1 MVTFRILTAFLKAEL
16 SCKPFKHKQSSHPV
30 CVFRLGSANVITLT
44 LLHPVQL
51 KPVQCWTF
59 DDESVIRIGRS
70 PDNQVI
76 LYSAVV
82 SRHHVELRRINSV
95 WEVESLGANGTY
107 LDGKRIAQVP
117 VRNGMIIRL
126 ARSGPNIQIHVGV
139 SASHEADKLAGERTL
154 SQRAQSKQNSAT
166 SDIEADT
173 TQPLPAMEV
182 LESQIPERSTA
193 MEPPGEK
200 LSLAGSITCD
210 HLRKTPDFRFCI
222 DCGAPLSVQQTIGDY
237 QIVKLLGEGEVGFT
251 YLVWRQGK
259 HRVLKTLNSEWVKHP
274 KALNLFEREAKA
286 LSQLS
291 HPSLPQVLDFFTIE
305 QPYLVVELIYGRSL
319 FQQVTKWGA
328 IPQKQ
333 AIGWMLELCEVLE
346 YLHQQ
351 SPPVLHQ
358 DIRPHNL
365 IRRSTPT
372 AFREISLVDF
382 GAVRGLGLEAKNRT
396 SAIGYSAPEQ
406 YAGKASPASDLYS
419 LGTTLAFLLSGQ
431 DPGEFYRYREQGYR
445 FYAEYVPGLSAEI
458 VQVIRK
464 LTHPE
469 VRDRYT
475 SAQEV
480 AEALKQI
487 V

>member
-16 SCKPFKHKQSSHPV
+16 DYKLVRHEQSSHSV
-30 CVFRLGSANVITLT
+30 CISRLCGANVITLT

-70 PDNQVI
+70 TDNQVV

-82 SRHHVELRRINSV
+82 SRYHVELRRINYV

-107 LDGKRIAQVP
+107 LDGKRMTQVP

-139 SASHEADKLAGERTL
+139 SASYEADKLAGERTL
-154 SQRAQSKQNSAT
+154 SQRVQSDSTAAP
-166 SDIEADT
+166 DAHADT
-173 TQPLPAMEV
+173 TQPLSAMET
-182 LESQIPERSTA
+182 LESKIPERSTD
-193 MEPPGEK
+193 MEPPSEK
-200 LSLAGSITCD
+200 RSLAGSIPCN

-237 QIVKLLGEGEVGFT
+237 QVVKLLGEGEMGFT
-251 YLVWRQGK
+251 CLVWRQGK
-259 HRVLKTLNSEWVKHP
+259 HQVLKTLTSEWVKHP

-305 QPYLVVELIYGRSL
+305 QQPYLVVELIYGRSL

-328 IPQKQ
+328 ISQKQ

-382 GAVRGLGLEAKNRT
+382 GAVKGLGLEAKNRT

-406 YAGKASPASDLYS
+406 SQGKASPASDLYS

-431 DPGEFYRYREQGYR
+431 DPSEFYRYREQGYR

-458 VQVIRK
+458 VQVIRQ

-469 VRDRYT
+469 VGDRYT

-480 AEALKQI
+480 AEALRQI

>member
-1 MVTFRILTAFLKAEL
+1 M
-16 SCKPFKHKQSSHPV
+16 
-30 CVFRLGSANVITLT
+30 ITLT

-70 PDNQVI
+70 TDNQVV

-82 SRHHVELRRINSV
+82 SRYHVELRRINSV

-107 LDGKRIAQVP
+107 LDGKRMTQVP

-126 ARSGPNIQIHVGV
+126 ARSGPNIQIHIGD

-154 SQRAQSKQNSAT
+154 SQRVQPDAT
-166 SDIEADT
+166 PATPDTDT
-173 TQPLPAMEV
+173 TQPLSAIEGF
-182 LESQIPERSTA
+182 EIQIPERSTA
-193 MEPPGEK
+193 MELPSEK
-200 LSLAGSITCD
+200 LSLVSGVTCE

-222 DCGAPLSVQQTIGDY
+222 DCGAPLSVQQTIGNY
-237 QIVKLLGEGEVGFT
+237 QVVKLLGEGEMGCT

-259 HRVLKTLNSEWVKHP
+259 HRVLKTLNAEWVKHP
-274 KALNLFEREAKA
+274 KAVDLFEREAKA

-291 HPSLPQVLDFFTIE
+291 HPSLPQVLDFFTIGP
-305 QPYLVVELIYGRSL
+305 QPYLVVELISGRSL

-328 IPQKQ
+328 ISQKQ

-346 YLHQQ
+346 YLHESLPQ
-351 SPPVLHQ
+351 VLHQ
-358 DIRPHNL
+358 DLRPHNL

-372 AFREISLVDF
+372 AFREISLIDF
-382 GAVRGLGLEAKNRT
+382 GAVRGVGLEAKNRT
-396 SAIGYSAPEQ
+396 STIGYSAPEQ
-406 YAGKASPASDLYS
+406 HEGKTSPASDLYS

-445 FYAEYVPGLSAEI
+445 FYAEYVPGLTPEI

-469 VRDRYT
+469 VGDRYT

-480 AEALKQI
+480 AEALRQI

>member
-1 MVTFRILTAFLKAEL
+1 M
-16 SCKPFKHKQSSHPV
+16 
-30 CVFRLGSANVITLT
+30 ITLT

-59 DDESVIRIGRS
+59 DSESVIRIGRS
-70 PDNQVI
+70 TDNQVI

-82 SRHHVELRRINSV
+82 SRYHVELRRINSV

-107 LDGKRIAQVP
+107 LDGKRMTQVA

-139 SASHEADKLAGERTL
+139 SAGYEANKLAGERTL
-154 SQRAQSKQNSAT
+154 SQRSPSSSNPET
-166 SDIEADT
+166 SDT

-182 LESQIPERSTA
+182 LESQILERSTA
-193 MEPPGEK
+193 MELPGEK
-200 LSLAGSITCD
+200 LGLAGSITCD
-210 HLRKTPDFRFCI
+210 HRRKTSDFRFCI
-222 DCGAPLSVQQTIGDY
+222 DCGASLSVQQAIGNY
-237 QIVKLLGEGEVGFT
+237 QIVKLLGEGEMGLT
-251 YLVWRQGK
+251 YLVWQQGK

-274 KALNLFEREAKA
+274 KALDLFEREAEA
-286 LSQLS
+286 LRQMS

-305 QPYLVVELIYGRSL
+305 QQPYLVMELIHGRSL

-328 IPQKQ
+328 ISQKQ
-333 AIGWMLELCEVLE
+333 AIAWMLELCEILA
-346 YLHQQ
+346 YLHQS

-372 AFREISLVDF
+372 AFHEISLIDF
-382 GAVRGLGLEAKNRT
+382 GSVRGLRLDAKNRT
-396 SAIGYSAPEQ
+396 STIGYSAPEQ
-406 YAGKASPASDLYS
+406 YEGKTSPASDLYS

-431 DPGEFYRYREQGYR
+431 DPSEFYRYREQGYR
-445 FYAEYVPGLSAEI
+445 FYAEYVPGLTPEM
-458 VQVIRK
+458 VRVIRK
-464 LTHPE
+464 LTHPD
-469 VRDRYT
+469 VDDRYT

-480 AEALKQI
+480 AEALRQI

>member
-1 MVTFRILTAFLKAEL
+1 M
-16 SCKPFKHKQSSHPV
+16 
-30 CVFRLGSANVITLT
+30 ITLT

-82 SRHHVELRRINSV
+82 SRHHVELRRTSSD
-95 WEVESLGANGTY
+95 WEIESLGANGTY
-107 LDGKRIAQVP
+107 LDGKRMTQGP
-117 VRNGMIIRL
+117 VSNGMIIRL
-126 ARSGPNIQIHVGV
+126 ARSGPNIQIHLGV
-139 SASHEADKLAGERTL
+139 SASHEAEKLAGERTL
-154 SQRAQSKQNSAT
+154 LQRT
-166 SDIEADT
+166 ESDSDLENPADT
-173 TQPLPAMEV
+173 TQPLPAVEV
-182 LESQIPERSTA
+182 LESQVLYSSTA
-193 MEPPGEK
+193 MDLPSEK
-200 LSLAGSITCD
+200 LSLSGSLTCD
-210 HLRKTPDFRFCI
+210 HLRKTSDFRFCI
-222 DCGAPLSVQQTIGDY
+222 DCGTPLTVQQLIGHY
-237 QIVKLLGEGEVGFT
+237 QVVKLLGEGEMGFT

-274 KALNLFEREAKA
+274 KALDLFKQEAKA

-291 HPSLPQVLDFFTIE
+291 HPSLPQVLDFFVIDQ
-305 QPYLVVELIYGRSL
+305 QPYLVLELIHGRSL

-328 IPQKQ
+328 ISQKQ

-346 YLHQQ
+346 YLHQ
-351 SPPVLHQ
+351 SVPPVLHR

-372 AFREISLVDF
+372 DVRELSLIDF
-382 GAVRGLGLEAKNRT
+382 GAVRGLGLEAKNRAST
-396 SAIGYSAPEQ
+396 IGYSAPEQ
-406 YAGKASPASDLYS
+406 NDGKTSPASDLYS

-431 DPGEFYRYREQGYR
+431 DPSEFYRYREQGYR
-445 FYAEYVPGLSAEI
+445 FYAEYVPGLTPEI

-469 VRDRYT
+469 VHDRYT

-480 AEALKQI
+480 AEALRQI

>member
-1 MVTFRILTAFLKAEL
+1 M
-16 SCKPFKHKQSSHPV
+16 
-30 CVFRLGSANVITLT
+30 ITLT

-70 PDNQVI
+70 TDNQVV

-107 LDGKRIAQVP
+107 LDGKRMTQVP
-117 VRNGMIIRL
+117 VRNGMILRL
-126 ARSGPNIQIHVGV
+126 ARSGPNIQIHLGV

-154 SQRAQSKQNSAT
+154 SQRSSSSSNLNS
-166 SDIEADT
+166 DT
-173 TQPLPAMEV
+173 TQPLPVIEV
-182 LESQIPERSTA
+182 LEGQILERSTA
-193 MEPPGEK
+193 MELPGEK
-200 LSLAGSITCD
+200 LSLAGSITCS
-210 HLRKTPDFRFCI
+210 HLRKTSDFRFCI
-222 DCGAPLSVQQTIGDY
+222 DCGASLSVQQTIGDY
-237 QIVKLLGEGEVGFT
+237 QVVKLLGEGEIGFT
-251 YLVWRQGK
+251 YLVWQQGK
-259 HRVLKTLNSEWVKHP
+259 HRILKTLNSEWLRHP

-286 LSQLS
+286 LKQLS

-305 QPYLVVELIYGRSL
+305 QQPYLVMELVHGRSL

-328 IPQKQ
+328 ISQKQ
-333 AIGWMLELCEVLE
+333 AIGWMLELCEVLA
-346 YLHQQ
+346 YLHQS

-372 AFREISLVDF
+372 AFHEISLIDF
-382 GAVRGLGLEAKNRT
+382 GSVRGLGLEAKNRT
-396 SAIGYSAPEQ
+396 STIGYSAPEQ
-406 YAGKASPASDLYS
+406 YEGKTSPASDLYS

-469 VRDRYT
+469 VGDRYT

-480 AEALKQI
+480 AEALRQI

>member
-1 MVTFRILTAFLKAEL
+1 M
-16 SCKPFKHKQSSHPV
+16 
-30 CVFRLGSANVITLT
+30 ITLT

-70 PDNQVI
+70 TDNHVV

-82 SRHHVELRRINSV
+82 SRYHVELRRVNSV

-107 LDGKRIAQVP
+107 LDGKRMTQVP
-117 VRNGMIIRL
+117 IRNGMIIRL

-139 SASHEADKLAGERTL
+139 SASHEATMLAGDRTVPQQPQL
-154 SQRAQSKQNSAT
+154 NAVAALDD
-166 SDIEADT
+166 DI
-173 TQPLPAMEV
+173 TQPLPAMGV
-182 LESQIPERSTA
+182 LESQVPERSTA
-193 MEPPGEK
+193 MEPPSEK
-200 LSLAGSITCD
+200 PSLSGNITCA
-210 HLRKTPDFRFCI
+210 HLRKTPDLRFCI
-222 DCGAPLSVQQTIGDY
+222 DCGAPLRVQQTIGRY
-237 QIVKLLGEGEVGFT
+237 QIVKLLGQGEMSLT
-251 YLVWRQGK
+251 YLVWYDGK
-259 HRVLKTLNSEWVKHP
+259 HLVLKTLNPNWVEHP
-274 KALNLFEREAKA
+274 KALDLFEREAKA

-291 HPSLPQVLDFFTIE
+291 HPSIPHIVDFFTIE
-305 QPYLVVELIYGRSL
+305 RQPYLVMELVSGRSL

-333 AIGWMLELCEVLE
+333 AIGWILELCEVLE
-346 YLHQQ
+346 YLHQL

-382 GAVRGLGLEAKNRT
+382 GAVRVLSLEAKHRT
-396 SAIGYSAPEQ
+396 SAISYSAPEQ
-406 YAGKASPASDLYS
+406 YQGEISPGSDLYS

-445 FYAEYVPGLSAEI
+445 FYAEYVPGLSPEI

-469 VRDRYT
+469 ASDRYA
-475 SAQEV
+475 SAPEV
-480 AEALKQI
+480 SEALRQI